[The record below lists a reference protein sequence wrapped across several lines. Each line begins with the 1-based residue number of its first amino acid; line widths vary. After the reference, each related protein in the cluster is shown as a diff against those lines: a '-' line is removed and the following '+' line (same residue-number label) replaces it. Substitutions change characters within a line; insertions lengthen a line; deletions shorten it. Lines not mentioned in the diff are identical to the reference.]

1 MSFNYC
7 IGFNTRKYT
16 SLSKDQFYN
25 KINANKDINEC
36 LCEVL
41 IDNEQYVHP
50 YFDIDQKNTSIEIE
64 FEKIIEKIVNDF
76 QVEENQIAVSSDSRP
91 GKTSYHL
98 ILFSIKIKR
107 SELRKYI
114 TKNKKY

>member
-25 KINANKDINEC
+25 KINANKDFKEC

-41 IDNEQYVHP
+41 IVKEQYVHP
-50 YFDIDQKNTSIEIE
+50 YFDSDQKNTSIEIA

-91 GKTSYHL
+91 GKHHIISL
-98 ILFSIKIKR
+98 VLFNIKIKR
-107 SELRKYI
+107 SEL
-114 TKNKKY
+114 KNIYNQK